1 MTQVAG
7 KERRQKQH
15 SHACGCQTCLT
26 CCEAGVR
33 DTVEYARRSSAS
45 QKDAIST
52 VYVGVEESE
61 MTVIHCKESSWKE
74 S

>member
-1 MTQVAG
+1 M
-7 KERRQKQH
+7 
-15 SHACGCQTCLT
+15 
-26 CCEAGVR
+26 
-33 DTVEYARRSSAS
+33 EYARRSSAS

-52 VYVGVEESE
+52 VDVGVEESE